1 VPARRRAFRHAGVS
15 RVRNLEDFE
24 IQLRENEG
32 RMSFIN
38 HPTRKKRSRVTGP
51 GHVISLREV
60 GEFGLIGR
68 IRKWMAASD
77 PALIQGIGDDVA
89 VIEVGEKVL
98 LVTTD
103 ILIEDIH
110 FKSSWIDPY
119 RLGKKA
125 LAVNLSDIA
134 AVGGTPKYFLIS
146 IGLPRNLSFSFISSF
161 YRGLKEGAK
170 RFSVDLIG
178 GDTSLSQKI
187 VINICLLGEGRKASL
202 LFRKGARIGDDLFV
216 SGTLGDA
223 ALGLK
228 ILQKKRAEEGPKG
241 LIEKHLSPLPRI
253 RLGQSIAKHLLAS
266 SMIDVSD
273 GLLTDTN
280 HLLEESEVGARIW
293 ENRIPLSRL
302 YRKWVRCFSKDPYPI
317 AVSGGEDYEL
327 LFTASPEMR
336 KKISNLAHSLKI
348 PITRIGEILPQ
359 KYGFRIIRKDGTEY
373 LPSHLGFEHF
383 KEGVQ

>member
-1 VPARRRAFRHAGVS
+1 LKGIEKDLA
-15 RVRNLEDFE
+15 E
-24 IQLRENEG
+24 I
-32 RMSFIN
+32 
-38 HPTRKKRSRVTGP
+38 
-51 GHVISLREV
+51 

-89 VIEVGEKVL
+89 VIEVGGKVL
-98 LVTTD
+98 LLTTD

-125 LAVNLSDIA
+125 MAVNLSDIA
-134 AVGGTPKYFLIS
+134 AMGGIPKYFLIS
-146 IGLPRNLSFSFISSF
+146 IGLPKHLSLSFISSF

-170 RFSVDLIG
+170 RFQVELIG
-178 GDTSLSQKI
+178 GDTSLSQKL
-187 VINICLLGEGRKASL
+187 VINICLLGEAKKGSL
-202 LFRKGARIGDDLFV
+202 LFRSGARVGDDLFV

-223 ALGLK
+223 ALALK
-228 ILQKKRAEEGPKG
+228 ILQKRGLKEGPKG

-253 RLGQSIAKHLLAS
+253 GLGQSISQHRWAN
-266 SMIDVSD
+266 SMIDISD
-273 GLLTDTN
+273 GLLIDTN
-280 HLLEESEVGARIW
+280 HLLEESKVGARIW

-302 YRKWVRCFSKDPYPI
+302 YRKWVRFFSRDPYPI
-317 AVSGGEDYEL
+317 ALSGGEDYEL
-327 LFTASPEMR
+327 LFTASPVMR

-359 KYGFRIIRKDGTEY
+359 KKGFCIIRKDGREY
-373 LPSHLGFEHF
+373 FPSRLGFEHF
-383 KEGVQ
+383 KQGVQ